1 MQQAVSRKSGQAL
14 GTLRFEEKSMG
25 GGYLYSFGLRCSG
38 VRGGNSS
45 GEDDIGS

>member
-25 GGYLYSFGLRCSG
+25 GRIPLL
-38 VRGGNSS
+38 VRFAMQW
-45 GEDDIGS
+45 GERWKQLG